1 MQIIVEFAFVDK
13 LWMIGIDWFD
23 FNSDFKI
30 GFGVDGL
37 VDLSEGTF
45 VNLSD
50 YLEVFSNFL
59 EHLWHLFY
67 YA

>member
-1 MQIIVEFAFVDK
+1 VV
-13 LWMIGIDWFD
+13 GIDGLDFD
-23 FNSDFKI
+23 GDFKV
-30 GFGVDGL
+30 GFSVDGL
-37 VDLSEGTF
+37 VDFTKGTF